1 MLRMSTVA
9 RSTLRLLSGVLV
21 LGGCQGDLLRLG
33 NGHDAGTT
41 MSDAADAQG
50 PDSTGG
56 AIDVDNCLR
65 GQIKASEVTW
75 IGDTWV
81 TLPGT
86 QHTRVRDLARAAG
99 AIGATDDYTI
109 LAAPFA
115 SMAAVATQY
124 ANQQATQTKVKVL
137 IMDGGTYDTIQS
149 GGSNASAV
157 DVAATFRQ
165 LLAQVAADGTVE
177 HIVYYLCPEVP
188 GIPGVAALRPLLS
201 QACMESSV
209 PCHFLDLQ
217 PLWAGH
223 PAYTDSSGI
232 QSSAAGAKVIADAIW
247 AIMQQSCIAQ

>member
-1 MLRMSTVA
+1 MSTVA
-9 RSTLRLLSGVLV
+9 RRTVQLLSGILV
-21 LGGCQGDLLRLG
+21 LGGCAGDMLRLG
-33 NGHDAGTT
+33 NGRDGGSARG
-41 MSDAADAQG
+41 DAADAQE

-99 AIGATDDYTI
+99 AIGPTDDYTI
-109 LAAPFA
+109 AAAPA
-115 SMAAVATQY
+115 VTMAAVATQY
-124 ANQQATQTKVKVL
+124 ATQESSQTKVKVL
-137 IMDGGTYDTIQS
+137 IMDGGTWDTIIS
-149 GGSNASAV
+149 GGSDASVA
-157 DVAATFRQ
+157 DVSATFRQ
-165 LLAQVAADGTVE
+165 FLTQVAADGTVE
-177 HIVYYLCPEVP
+177 HIVYYLCPELP
-188 GIPGVAALRPLLS
+188 SIPGVAALRPLLS
-201 QACMESSV
+201 QACTESLV

-223 PAYTDSSGI
+223 PEYTDSSGI

-247 AIMQQSCIAQ
+247 AIMQQNCVAQ